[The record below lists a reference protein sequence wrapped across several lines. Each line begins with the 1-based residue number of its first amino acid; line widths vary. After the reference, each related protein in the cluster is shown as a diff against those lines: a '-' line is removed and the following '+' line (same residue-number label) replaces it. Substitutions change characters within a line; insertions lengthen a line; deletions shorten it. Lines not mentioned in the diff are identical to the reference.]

1 MVERLSGEM
10 ANGLSPGFYIEE
22 LNKYQQKNGVK
33 VSYQELS
40 VTGPP
45 HSLLFT
51 FQVII
56 DGRTFPEGTGRTKQ
70 DAKNAAAKLAFD
82 ILQDEKAS
90 SSSSSVTTDASEE
103 SAFGNY
109 VGLLNRI
116 AQKKRLS
123 INYEQH
129 GLRDQG
135 AQRFQCKCKIGQK
148 VYGCGTAATKQDA
161 KQLAAKLAYN
171 QILKE
176 SLVKTHQASNDHSP
190 TESSDSGNI
199 SSKALASEPLSENDC
214 SANAWKND
222 QSRDS
227 ESSCSAMNGLSNK
240 LKKAK
245 VNLAPKFHHA
255 VVEENKYTVNDR
267 FATDYKDIEPIG
279 EGGYGKVFKA
289 TNKMD
294 GKISVIKRVKYTE
307 EKVLREVQALATLNH
322 TNIVR
327 YYHCWQGL
335 DYDPEYSIN
344 TNPRPT
350 SLCLFISMEFC
361 DKGTVDEWIDQRRE
375 KNSDKALALEFFEQI
390 TTGVHYIHSKNIIH
404 RDLKP
409 SNVFLV
415 DERHVKIGDFG
426 LATALKNDEKR
437 TRNRGTLRYMSP
449 EQVDSQDYGK
459 EVDIFALGLILA
471 ELIHICRTFSE
482 TAVFFKDLK
491 RGIFYDVFDSREKSL
506 LQKLLSK
513 EPQGRPDTFE
523 ILTTLAEWKGVP
535 EKKKRNTC

>member
-307 EKVLREVQALATLNH
+307 E
-322 TNIVR
+322 
-327 YYHCWQGL
+327 
-335 DYDPEYSIN
+335 
-344 TNPRPT
+344 PT

>member
-267 FATDYKDIEPIG
+267 
-279 EGGYGKVFKA
+279 
-289 TNKMD
+289 
-294 GKISVIKRVKYTE
+294 
-307 EKVLREVQALATLNH
+307 KVLREVQALATLNH